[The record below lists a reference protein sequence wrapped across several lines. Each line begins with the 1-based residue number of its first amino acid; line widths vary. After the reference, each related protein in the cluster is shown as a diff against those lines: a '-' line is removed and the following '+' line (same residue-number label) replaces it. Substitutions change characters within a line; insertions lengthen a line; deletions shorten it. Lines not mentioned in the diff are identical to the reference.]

1 MASCFKIRKKTITSK
16 AIEVC
21 LDSLLEIRN
30 YMLGFFDKFQI
41 PSTLFLTFG
50 RCLHDFREHSVSELV
65 CPDDLELVEG
75 VGLEV
80 EDLAE
85 PSVGRVHRELDP
97 VGVGGRGLL
106 AIPETIDRYH

>member
-1 MASCFKIRKKTITSK
+1 MC
-16 AIEVC
+16 
-21 LDSLLEIRN
+21 
-30 YMLGFFDKFQI
+30 
-41 PSTLFLTFG
+41 LTFG
-50 RCLHDFREHSVSELV
+50 GCLHDFREHSVPELV

-85 PSVGRVHRELDP
+85 PGVGRVDRELDP

-106 AIPETIDRYH
+106 AIPETVDWMSLIQSVDVFF

>member
-1 MASCFKIRKKTITSK
+1 
-16 AIEVC
+16 
-21 LDSLLEIRN
+21 
-30 YMLGFFDKFQI
+30 MLVFFDKFHI
-41 PSTLFLTFG
+41 LCLTFG

-106 AIPETIDRYH
+106 AIPETINITDLIHPTRRRLF